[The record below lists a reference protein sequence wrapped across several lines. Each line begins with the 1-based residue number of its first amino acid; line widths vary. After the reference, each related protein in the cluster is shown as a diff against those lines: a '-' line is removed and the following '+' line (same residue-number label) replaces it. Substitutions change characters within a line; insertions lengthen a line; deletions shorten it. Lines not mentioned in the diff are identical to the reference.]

1 MLEERSGAVRDGE
14 AADLFHFAL
23 LLPSRHALGQQLD
36 HMLASDVQ
44 LTGAADH
51 HVSEA
56 LYLDDPDGHGIE
68 LYRDRPADGWYVDGR
83 VRLTNDHLDLDRLRA
98 DGRVT
103 AQPWRCLDPGTV
115 MGHVHL
121 QTFDLGLA
129 GSFYEQTLGF
139 EVKEAWP
146 HATFLSVGG
155 YHHHIALN
163 DWRGKDR
170 PAVPDAGGIGLLWY
184 EIWVPAPFELAELP
198 GRIEEDALVVTDPNG
213 IRIRFVSV

>member
-1 MLEERSGAVRDGE
+1 MAGMSTAG
-14 AADLFHFAL
+14 
-23 LLPSRHALGQQLD
+23 
-36 HMLASDVQ
+36 
-44 LTGAADH
+44 
-51 HVSEA
+51 
-56 LYLDDPDGHGIE
+56 
-68 LYRDRPADGWYVDGR
+68 

-98 DGRVT
+98 DGCVT

-155 YHHHIALN
+155 YHHHIAVN
-163 DWRGKDR
+163 DWRGKHR

-184 EIWVPAPFELAELP
+184 EIRVPEPFELAELP
-198 GRIEEDALVVTDPNG
+198 GRMEEDALVVTDPNG
-213 IRIRFVSV
+213 IPIRFVSV